1 MASSSTWRCSAPRGC
16 GQRAARRHGLP
27 QADQG
32 EGNEEEA
39 EPNGRLVGEDELF
52 EVHDE
57 FPGQPAAV
65 GFGRVA
71 IIRKIVRMKI
81 MNGRDLKNLLYEQV
95 ARVGK
100 ALASPKR
107 LEMLEMLAQGE
118 KSVESLA
125 DTVAVDI
132 KLASAHLRALKEA
145 RLVQSRRDGK
155 RMLYRLSGHDVAQ
168 LGVTL
173 RHVAAEH
180 LLELR
185 MALQQMMAE
194 PERLAQVGRKDLLTQ
209 AKRGEVVVIDV
220 RPQDEYDTAH
230 LPYARSMPLTE
241 LAHRLA
247 ELPRDVQIVA
257 YCRGPF
263 CLMSDEAVALL
274 RKRGFNARKM
284 FDGVSEWRTAGLC
297 VSREQPPA

>member
-1 MASSSTWRCSAPRGC
+1 MYT
-16 GQRAARRHGLP
+16 
-27 QADQG
+27 
-32 EGNEEEA
+32 
-39 EPNGRLVGEDELF
+39 
-52 EVHDE
+52 
-57 FPGQPAAV
+57 
-65 GFGRVA
+65 
-71 IIRKIVRMKI
+71 
-81 MNGRDLKNLLYEQV
+81 MNNRNLKDLLYEQV

-118 KSVESLA
+118 KSVEALA
-125 DTVAVDI
+125 STVAVNI
-132 KLASAHLRALKEA
+132 KLASAHLKALKEA

-155 RMLYRLSGHDVAQ
+155 RMLYRLSGPDVAQ

-173 RHVAAEH
+173 RHVAEEH

-194 PERLAQVGRKDLLTQ
+194 PDRLAQVGRKELLAQ
-209 AKRGEVVVIDV
+209 AKRGEILVIDV

-241 LAHRLA
+241 LTHRLA
-247 ELPRDVQIVA
+247 ELPRDTEIVA

-263 CLMSDEAVALL
+263 CLMSDEAIALL
-274 RKRGFNARKM
+274 TKRGFRARKT
-284 FDGVSEWRTAGLC
+284 FDGVSEWTAAGLPVARTASG
-297 VSREQPPA
+297 